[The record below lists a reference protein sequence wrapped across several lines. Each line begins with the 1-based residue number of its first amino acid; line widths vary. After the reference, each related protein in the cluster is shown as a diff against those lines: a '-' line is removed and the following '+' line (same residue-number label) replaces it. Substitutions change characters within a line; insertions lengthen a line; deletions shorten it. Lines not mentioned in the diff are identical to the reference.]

1 MIPQETIQR
10 VLDAANIQEV
20 ISDFVRLRRQ
30 GVNYLGVCPFHNEKT
45 PSMVVSPAKGIFKC
59 FGCGMGGNAIKF
71 IQEHEKL
78 SYPEAVEYV
87 AKKFNIEVERIE
99 LTDEEKVKRD
109 ERETLFALNR
119 IAATFFTEHLK
130 THLTARN
137 YLTETRG
144 FDQSDMDRFG
154 MGSIGVAWDELLK
167 HVTGLGYTEKQLYA
181 AGLLGKSEG
190 QGAGSKEQRAEST
203 EQGVKNR
210 EQGVRYYDRFRDRV
224 MFPFYD
230 LMGHVVGF
238 TGRVLEQGA
247 GSKEHGV
254 ESKEQGVK
262 PAKYL
267 NSPENE
273 VFKKGKILF
282 GLYQAKGAIIKA
294 GKANLVEGNLDV
306 VRFHKQGVENTICT
320 SGTALTADHARLIRR
335 FTDNLTIVY
344 DGDSAGEKA
353 TLKGID
359 ICIQEGLNVYAA
371 LLAKGEDPDT
381 FARGKSKEEL
391 ERWIEENEKDFIMLR
406 IAMAAKN
413 IDERPA
419 EQGKLINELLELV
432 NKVPDAV
439 TREMYLKKVE
449 EKFGIRSSEFGV
461 SGKKGKGQG
470 AKGTE
475 HGAKSIGHGAKGTEH
490 GEGEIFGLMANELLI
505 REKDEVLIYPTK
517 DMYLESL
524 GESLKSNAI
533 VFDGVMSAAQVG
545 KLGNI
550 TKNLVFKRCVHYT
563 SGLQKIHQE
572 KEFIDQ
578 LRFLSENGFKVQVN
592 VSSDDDDDDEDESG
606 MLPFFTFYIQMLAT
620 NVEEINPDSKKKAV
634 EAAAEFLSKQDATTI
649 SIETTKVAKKFGLSK
664 ADFGNVLKPY
674 LAKVKNKVQQ
684 RNEQI
689 EIDEERYVFSIE
701 NLPGY
706 VDNTFF
712 NKYKHFPAQ
721 NKEGKKI
728 FYVFAT
734 EHGTLTKVANFYME
748 PQFQVYSDDPLK
760 NKRVVKLNHADLR
773 TSRFVEIPSNDMIEF
788 GAFRKFLFRQGPYML
803 TNAKTFHLDMILDSI
818 ALDFPVA
825 FELTIF
831 GQQQEDFYAFS
842 NAIFAEGKIKYM
854 NDLGLIEHEGT
865 TFYSP
870 SVSVIYKDARKD
882 DDQFALDR
890 FFIYRD
896 TKNVSFKDWAA
907 LVKEVYKYNENGYW
921 TVMMACMCAF
931 RSDIF
936 KIDRLFTTLFFIG
949 PTECGKS
956 QLAQSIR
963 ALYVHPDAPMFNLNS
978 GTDAAFFT
986 MLQRYRDAPVI
997 MEEYN
1002 DQQISD
1008 IKFQGLKAAVYDG
1021 EGKTKRTD
1029 AKSTGLDVSQVNAV
1043 PILLGQEAPERDD
1056 ASLGNRCV
1064 LCHVPKRDEW
1074 TDDEIANFQLLK
1086 KWEKDGLTG
1095 ILVDLLKYR
1104 QVVRDQY
1111 PRILRTIQ
1119 KILRKDLI
1127 DTGSSFQTR
1136 VLNTVSLFLAMVKL
1150 MKEHAPELE
1159 LPFTYEE
1166 FYEVAKR
1173 KLVQQ
1178 SESITSSNRLA
1189 VFWDT
1194 FVQLTEDYRNGLTRG
1209 KEYKIDTLDE
1219 LNVRE
1224 GQKNSRMVHF
1234 DGPTKVLFIRLE
1246 IIHPKYRDRVGIQE
1260 HLKMNNLQTY
1270 LKDHPAYIGA
1280 VKQTTFAWKN
1290 EIRTVADDG
1299 SGRVISEMV
1308 EEYKRTSAVAF
1319 DYAKLGF
1326 ELSESKEHGAWGK
1339 EQGAGSKGQ
1348 GDSSQLSMYPDGDGK
1363 VLPF

>member
-137 YLTETRG
+137 YLTEMRG

-181 AGLLGKSEG
+181 AGLVGKSEG
-190 QGAGSKEQRAEST
+190 QGAGST

-294 GKANLVEGNLDV
+294 GKAYLVEGNLDV

-353 TLKGID
+353 TVKGID

-371 LLAKGEDPDT
+371 LLPKGEDPDT
-381 FARGKSKEEL
+381 FARDKSKEEL

-406 IAMAAKN
+406 IGMASKN
-413 IDERPA
+413 IEDRPA
-419 EQGKLINELLELV
+419 EKGKLVNELMELV

-449 EKFGIRSSEFGV
+449 EQFQV
-461 SGKKGKGQG
+461 SGSKLQEGKKGRRQK
-470 AKGTE
+470 A
-475 HGAKSIGHGAKGTEH
+475 
-490 GEGEIFGLMANELLI
+490 EGPSTNSETAEEIFGLMANELLI
-505 REKDEVLIYPTK
+505 REKDQVLIYPTK
-517 DMYLESL
+517 EQYLGVL
-524 GESLKSNAI
+524 GESLKLNAI
-533 VFDGVMSAAQVG
+533 VFDGVMTAAQIG

-563 SGLQKIHQE
+563 NGMQKIHKE

-592 VSSDDDDDDEDESG
+592 VSSDDDDEEEDESG
-606 MLPFFTFYIQMLAT
+606 MLPFFTFYIQMLAA

-634 EAAAEFLSKQDATTI
+634 EAAAEFLSKQDSTTI
-649 SIETTKVAKKFGLSK
+649 SIETAKIAKSFGLSQ
-664 ADFGNVLKPY
+664 AAFGNVLKPY
-674 LAKVKNKVQQ
+674 MAKVKNTVQQ
-684 RNEQI
+684 KNEQI
-689 EIDEERYVFSIE
+689 SIDDETYVFSIE
-701 NLPGY
+701 RLPSY
-706 VDNTFF
+706 VDQHFF
-712 NKYKHFPAQ
+712 NKYKHFAAQ
-721 NKEGKKI
+721 NKDGKKI

-773 TSRFVEIPSNDMIEF
+773 TSRFVEIPSNEMIEF
-788 GAFRKFLFRQGPYML
+788 GAFKKFLFRMGPYML
-803 TNAKTFHLDMILDSI
+803 TNAKVYHLEMVLDSI

-831 GQQQEDFYAFS
+831 GQQQEDFYAFA

-907 LVKEVYKYNENGYW
+907 LVKEVYKYNDNGYW
-921 TVMMACMCAF
+921 CVMMALMCAF

-1074 TDDEIANFQLLK
+1074 TDNEIANFQLLK
-1086 KWEKDGLTG
+1086 QWEKEGLTG

-1104 QVVRDQY
+1104 PVVRDQY
-1111 PRILRTIQ
+1111 PRILRTVQ

-1127 DTGSSFQTR
+1127 DTGASFQTR

-1159 LPFTYEE
+1159 LPFTYDE

-1219 LNVRE
+1219 LTIRE
-1224 GQKNSRMVHF
+1224 GQKNTRQVHF

-1299 SGRVISEMV
+1299 SGRGISEMV

-1326 ELSESKEHGAWGK
+1326 ELSESREQPEVRSQKSEDGK
-1339 EQGAGSKGQ
+1339 DK
-1348 GDSSQLSMYPDGDGK
+1348 QLSMYPDGDGN